1 MNVWFWQGCWKQKQI
16 NLTWSWAPDGG
27 EDWAAAVEEEERQSL
42 KLSAEPEH
50 TVA

>member
-1 MNVWFWQGCWKQKQI
+1 MSECDRKTENKSHL
-16 NLTWSWAPDGG
+16 NHTWSWAPDGG
-27 EDWAAAVEEEERQSL
+27 GDWAAAEVEEAQSL